1 MTQAPPE
8 SPDGAPGYTHIL
20 QTDIW
25 PRVKNNK
32 PNGVRAR
39 PAATLILIDRTGKE
53 PKVLM
58 GRRNP
63 NNKFMPDKFVFPGG
77 QLDAEDLSMPAAG
90 VLADPVEMRLGQIRG
105 RRNARA
111 IAMAGIR
118 ETFEETGLVLGASAE
133 GEPIEAPQGGWS
145 DFAAQDQLPNLEAI
159 HFVGRAITPPRLPRR
174 FDTIFLAAEATDI
187 TAKVDGAIGPD
198 KELVE
203 LAWIP
208 MNEVHGMADLASI
221 TSVILRELQ
230 NRLAAGFSHM
240 LPVPWYRVQ
249 HPGGWQRIEM

>member
-1 MTQAPPE
+1 MSEDPV

-20 QTDIW
+20 MEEIW
-25 PRVKNNK
+25 PRVRKNT
-32 PNGVRAR
+32 PNGVRAK

-63 NNKFMPDKFVFPGG
+63 NNRFMPDKFVFPGG
-77 QLDAEDLSMPAAG
+77 QLDEEDKAMPAAG
-90 VLADPVEMRLGQIRG
+90 VLADPVELRLGRIRG
-105 RRNARA
+105 RSNARA

-118 ETFEETGLVLGASAE
+118 ETFEETGLMIGSPSE
-133 GEPIEAPQGGWS
+133 GESIDAPPGGWS
-145 DFAAQDQLPNLEAI
+145 EFAEHGLLPNLEAI

-187 TAKVDGAIGPD
+187 VKGVDGTIGPD

-208 MNEVHGMADLASI
+208 MSEVHRMPEVATI
-221 TSVILRELQ
+221 TGVVLRELQ
-230 NRLAAGFSHM
+230 NRLKAGFSHM
-240 LPVPWYRVQ
+240 LPVPWYRVR
-249 HPGGWQRIEM
+249 HPVGWERIEM